1 MPVPSNQANDIYSSL
16 VQKIDTASR
25 TIDQVTVRLESM
37 TGITGGVDYEKLS
50 SARLLS
56 SSEYTVNTA
65 LGYISLKSGLQ
76 TDQVL
81 AVAYEYTYGG
91 QTYQVGE
98 FSTDMTQTDKCLFVK
113 ALKNTSN
120 NPSQPNW
127 RLMMKNVY
135 YLAST
140 VEKEKFR
147 VRGRELGL
155 LALLGVLCAC
165 SSIFLFAS
173 YTYIPSVLATTLV
186 YLYPVFVALLMV
198 FLRFYPSWQTWL
210 SIAATFGGILLLSSP
225 SPGAVIRVPGVILAI
240 LSALSYAFYLVI
252 INRSGR
258 IKHVSEH
265 TLTLYA
271 LLAGMLLFAIL
282 RAIQGGHF
290 AEGIDTPADWANLLG
305 LALVPTMISML
316 TLAISTRFI
325 GPTKTSVLGVFE
337 PLTAILVG
345 TLLFGEPLTW
355 KMAVGI
361 AVCVGAV
368 VFMILKPGVNTSAA

>member
-1 MPVPSNQANDIYSSL
+1 MATKRKYNLADRRLIGLVCGIVAGISYGTNPLFAKPLMDSGVPVL
-16 VQKIDTASR
+16 VMLFYR
-25 TIDQVTVRLESM
+25 Y
-37 TGITGGVDYEKLS
+37 GI
-50 SARLLS
+50 SAFLL
-56 SSEYTVNTA
+56 A
-65 LGYISLKSGLQ
+65 AWML
-76 TDQVL
+76 
-81 AVAYEYTYGG
+81 
-91 QTYQVGE
+91 
-98 FSTDMTQTDKCLFVK
+98 VK
-113 ALKNTSN
+113 
-120 NPSQPNW
+120 
-127 RLMMKNVY
+127 
-135 YLAST
+135 
-140 VEKEKFR
+140 KEKFR

-155 LALLGVLCAC
+155 LALLGVLFAC

-173 YTYIPSVLATTLV
+173 YTYIPSGLATTLV

-345 TLLFGEPLTW
+345 TLLFGESLTW